1 MANNEKATLIATIKA
16 QMEREQNA
24 KKTQVSINQDLLEL
38 VGNSKSKVVVEE
50 KKKKKPLRFLSP
62 EEVDMIE
69 ERKRIKMRQEF
80 EGLAQ

>member
-1 MANNEKATLIATIKA
+1 MLQLRHRWKES
-16 QMEREQNA
+16 R
-24 KKTQVSINQDLLEL
+24 TQVSINQDLLEL